1 MPTILI
7 VDDDPQIRAELTEF
21 LQEEQYDTTAVET
34 AEEALALIK
43 SEQPDLILSDIFLP
57 TMGGLELLDRVKKSH
72 AEIDVIMITGHGDV
86 STAVSAMKLG
96 ARDYIKKP
104 FHLDEILLV
113 ITRALQNKARD
124 EQLAYLQR
132 EERKLLGFEEIIGTS
147 PPMQQVF
154 ELIRKISRAS
164 RTTVLIHG
172 ETGTGKE
179 LVARAIHHNSERAG
193 KPFVEIN
200 CSAFQPTL
208 LEAEL
213 FGYEAGAFTGARQ
226 RKKGLLELA
235 DGGSFFLDEIADMS
249 LELQAK
255 MLKVLEEMTFRRV
268 GGTKEIK
275 IDIRVISATSKDL
288 DVVTLKGSFRQDLYY
303 RLNVARIALPSLRER
318 GEDVIILA
326 KHFLDHYN
334 RELKRDIQSIS
345 PEVVNILRQYSWP
358 GNVRELRN
366 IMERAVLF
374 EQTDTL
380 TTSSLH
386 TMLDNNQSQPVK
398 AAAGSHPLEL
408 HIPPGG
414 IALRAVEKQLIMQAL
429 ELTGGNQTRAAELLK
444 LTRETLK
451 YRMRKFN
458 LH

>member
-7 VDDDPQIRAELTEF
+7 VDDDPQIRSQLKEF
-21 LQEEQYDTTAVET
+21 LEMEHYDVNAVET
-34 AEEALALIK
+34 AEEALSLIRHD
-43 SEQPDLILSDIFLP
+43 QPDLILSDIFLP
-57 TMGGLELLDRVKKSH
+57 SVDGLELLDRVKK
-72 AEIDVIMITGHGDV
+72 AYPEIEVVMITGHGNV

-104 FHLDEILLV
+104 FHMDEIALV
-113 ITRALQNKARD
+113 VNRALRNKALD

-132 EERKLLGFEEIIGTS
+132 EELKFLGFGEIIGNS
-147 PPMQQVF
+147 DSIQRVF
-154 ELIRKISRAS
+154 ELIRQIARSP

-179 LVARAIHHNSERAG
+179 LVARAIHHNSTRAN
-193 KPFVEIN
+193 KPFIEIN
-200 CSAFQPTL
+200 CSAIQPTL

-226 RKKGLLELA
+226 RKTGLLEIA

-255 MLKVLEEMTFRRV
+255 MLKVLEEQTFRRV

-288 DVVTLKGSFRQDLYY
+288 DVATENGDFRQDLYY
-303 RLNVARIALPSLRER
+303 RLNVARIEIPALRDR
-318 GEDVIILA
+318 GDDVIILA
-326 KHFLDHYN
+326 KHFLEYYN
-334 RELKRDIQSIS
+334 GELKRNIKSIS
-345 PEVVNILRQYSWP
+345 SDVLRMLKKYSWP

-366 IMERAVLF
+366 IIERAVLF
-374 EQTDTL
+374 ETQDTL
-380 TTSSLH
+380 TSTSLSALLNLAENKPDTKH
-386 TMLDNNQSQPVK
+386 RKN
-398 AAAGSHPLEL
+398 HPFEFD
-408 HIPPGG
+408 IPAHG
-414 IALRAVEKQLIMQAL
+414 IALVDVERQLIVQAL
-429 ELTGGNQTRAAELLK
+429 ERTKGNQTKAAELLQ

-451 YRMRKFN
+451 YRMRKYN